1 MPIFKGIVNSYHNMP
16 NGELS
21 SGSCSF
27 CLRCLEGLW
36 VTCLVDEGSQPT
48 SSWGR
53 GGGYVGKKGLSR
65 VMWSKRGEDKGTPHY
80 TKHVFFRPLPENGG
94 IGPCPNFLA
103 LFSPN
108 VFLVYFFKKAN
119 VLNSELLFRLNI
131 YVSLPSSNNFWK
143 PSLFVSLPPSVK
155 RGTMKNIRVGIFS
168 FEKSWGV
175 RGVGVGR
182 LRGRGYSGN
191 ARKKTFFL

>member
-103 LFSPN
+103 LFHQMYFWSISSQRQMFWTLNCFLGWIFMSP
-108 VFLVYFFKKAN
+108 
-119 VLNSELLFRLNI
+119 SHH
-131 YVSLPSSNNFWK
+131 P
-143 PSLFVSLPPSVK
+143 
-155 RGTMKNIRVGIFS
+155 
-168 FEKSWGV
+168 
-175 RGVGVGR
+175 
-182 LRGRGYSGN
+182 
-191 ARKKTFFL
+191 TFFEILPFLWAFPLPLKREPWKI